1 MNPMNKDRP
10 SPIVLSCKRRWLFG
24 KNGQMYIFKFGK
36 DQIQQ
41 QTHVASWLQYACY
54 VCYHLTIKLI
64 LLTCMIAMFDL
75 DTFLHTSV

>member
-1 MNPMNKDRP
+1 
-10 SPIVLSCKRRWLFG
+10 
-24 KNGQMYIFKFGK
+24 MYIFKFGK
-36 DQIQQ
+36 YQIQQ